1 MADEDIKQQADMQ
14 REKSAPQPRE
24 KESSETSVLEEI
36 NAKLGIQVN
45 IARNDVSIQA
55 QILRT
60 NTAGFMALSESF
72 SKLSAGMVEKSSL
85 KDLENQKEAA
95 IRAEETN
102 DLLRGI
108 FGSLKDSKVGK
119 ISSGFFSILV
129 GSVGAIIGT
138 IIGISSGFVA
148 GFFEKLFFTFDKDG
162 KRVLR
167 RPFQFIVNL
176 FDDFVK
182 AAKNFTKTRATGL
195 LVGLSL
201 QFQLFIESITKPLS
215 KLRGTAATKMT
226 EVGNRITRIFD
237 SVIEFFARGI
247 KLITDNKFL
256 TKIGGIGTSLLGG
269 IKAIGLGTFD
279 NLMTIPRAV
288 FELISD
294 LAEPIRSIAK
304 AFVPVDPT
312 MTKQQASLFKQAG
325 IQIKKVPG
333 LVKGVGKTLATV
345 LNPFFTFFK
354 TTKDAFFKFG
364 KVLGRIF
371 LPLTIVFGIIDT
383 IRGVI
388 GGLNDT
394 AEGQSKLLSGLFG
407 GLKGLII
414 GFIGIPLDLLKKG
427 IAFIADKLLG
437 EGNFISDILNAFSFE
452 NIFARVIDGVE
463 SVFQFIFNGF
473 GLLIEGII
481 SLPETLSN
489 LMANAKDKAAEFIRS
504 LLRSILPDPDGPI
517 LQKIA
522 SQAIPSKVY
531 EYAGLDP
538 NTGDLIPTPIDPNQQ
553 IIDDRELQLASKN
566 MGGGNT
572 QNQII
577 TDASNKAVQNIS
589 IVNDT
594 TPKETG
600 AALTSNFG

>member
-95 IRAEETN
+95 VRAEETN

-129 GSVGAIIGT
+129 GSVGAILGT
-138 IIGISSGFVA
+138 IIGISSGFVV

-162 KRVLR
+162 KKVLR

-182 AAKNFTKTRATGL
+182 AAKNFTKTRAAGL
-195 LVGLSL
+195 FAGLSL
-201 QFQLFIESITKPLS
+201 QFSLFIESITKPLS
-215 KLRGTAATKMT
+215 NLKGTASTKMT
-226 EVGNRITRIFD
+226 EVGNRIIRIFD
-237 SVIEFFARGI
+237 SVLEFFARGI

-269 IKAIGLGTFD
+269 IKALGTGTF
-279 NLMTIPRAV
+279 NSLMVIPRAV

-294 LAEPIRSIAK
+294 LADPIRSIAK
-304 AFVPVDPT
+304 AFAPVDPT
-312 MTKQQASLFKQAG
+312 MTKQQTSLFKKAG

-364 KVLGRIF
+364 KVLGRVF

-394 AEGQSKLLSGLFG
+394 AEGESKLLSGLFG
-407 GLKGLII
+407 GLKGLIV
-414 GFIGIPLDLLKKG
+414 GFIGLPLDMLKKG

-437 EGNFISDILNAFSFE
+437 EGNFISDILNSFE
-452 NIFARVIDGVE
+452 FSDIFANIIDGVE

-481 SLPETLSN
+481 SIPETLSN

-553 IIDDRELQLASKN
+553 IIDDRELQLAAKN

-594 TPKETG
+594 TPKQTG